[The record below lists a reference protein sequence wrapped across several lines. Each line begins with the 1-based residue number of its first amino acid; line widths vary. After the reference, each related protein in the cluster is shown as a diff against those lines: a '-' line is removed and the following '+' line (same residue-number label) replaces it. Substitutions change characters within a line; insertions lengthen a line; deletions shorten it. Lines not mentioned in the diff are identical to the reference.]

1 MPFACMAKDGHG
13 PMRFYGATGG
23 RDGEDVL
30 LRNVSQHGQSAPL
43 AGPQLAPCA
52 SSGSARWLWAACTPQ
67 VGRPATASGARA
79 SRLQSCPLTKQV
91 STIADFH
98 KHVFHSL
105 AGKREPH

>member
-30 LRNVSQHGQSAPL
+30 LRNVS
-43 AGPQLAPCA
+43 
-52 SSGSARWLWAACTPQ
+52 
-67 VGRPATASGARA
+67 
-79 SRLQSCPLTKQV
+79 
-91 STIADFH
+91 TIADFH

-105 AGKREPH
+105 SKREDAR